1 MTKKCLQQFQKRIKR
16 QGVKNQDLITDNL
29 PTERAPGIQWNLEH
43 DDLGF
48 QGSNQAYFDNKM
60 QPIFPIL

>member
-1 MTKKCLQQFQKRIKR
+1 MTKKCLQQFQKRIER

-29 PTERAPGIQWNLEH
+29 PTERTPGIQWNLEH

-48 QGSNQAYFDNKM
+48 QGLNQAYFDNKM